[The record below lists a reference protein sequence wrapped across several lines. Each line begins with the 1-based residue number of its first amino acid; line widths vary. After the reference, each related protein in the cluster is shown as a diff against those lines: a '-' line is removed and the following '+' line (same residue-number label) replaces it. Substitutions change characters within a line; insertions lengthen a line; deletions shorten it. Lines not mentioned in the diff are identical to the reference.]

1 MSKIKTFTFTF
12 AFVSIFI
19 LGCNP
24 STKKFEKKKLP
35 NILFLFADDYTY
47 DAIHALGNEVI
58 NTPNLDKL
66 VNEGTSF
73 TNAFNMGGWQGAVCV
88 ASRSMI
94 ITGRSLWNSKKIS
107 DSWKKKSNYEIA
119 ENSWP
124 KLLEKKGYKTYMSG
138 KWHVSIDAKKVFQ
151 TVRNIKPGMPEDFRK
166 KDDLGNW
173 IGKGY
178 NRPKSKEDKSWI
190 AYDTTNGGFWEGGK
204 HWSEVLKDDALE
216 FIEDARNSDNPFFM
230 YLSFNAPH
238 DPRQSPKFFLDQ
250 YSIEDIPLP
259 VNWLPE
265 YPYKDEIG
273 NKKTLRDEALA
284 PFPRTPYA
292 IKTHIKEYYGIISHL
307 DQQIGEILEVL
318 KKSGK
323 DKNTYIFFTGDHG
336 LSVGR
341 HGLLGK
347 QSMFDHS
354 IRVPLLIK
362 GPDIPK
368 KQKIEHE
375 VYLQDIMATSLE
387 LAKIDQPDEI
397 EFNSLLG
404 LARGINKDKIKK
416 EGIYGAYIDFQRM
429 IRKDG
434 FKLIVYPKIK
444 KTILF
449 DLKND
454 PLEMNDLSSDDIYSK
469 KKKDL
474 FNDLQLLQKKFSD
487 PLDLTNLM
495 P

>member
-1 MSKIKTFTFTF
+1 MSKIRNV
-12 AFVSIFI
+12 AIIFGLFFL
-19 LGCNP
+19 LGCD
-24 STKKFEKKKLP
+24 SISKKEEEKELP

-47 DAIHALGNEVI
+47 DAIHALGNKVI
-58 NTPNLDKL
+58 NTPNLDRL

-94 ITGRSLWNSKKIS
+94 ITGRSIWNAKQINDK
-107 DSWKKKSNYEIA
+107 WKKKENFELA
-119 ENSWP
+119 EQSWG
-124 KLLEKKGYKTYMSG
+124 KLMERKGYNTYMSG
-138 KWHVSIDAKKVFQ
+138 KWHVSIDPKKVFQ
-151 TVRNIKPGMPEDFRK
+151 NIKNLRAGGMPKDHRK
-166 KDDLGNW
+166 KDALGNW

-178 NRPKSKEDKSWI
+178 NRPKSEEDKSWI
-190 AYDTTNGGFWEGGK
+190 PYDTINGGFWEGGK
-204 HWSEVLKDDALE
+204 HWSEVLKDDALD
-216 FIEDARNSDNPFFM
+216 FIDDASNSDDPFFM

-238 DPRQSPKFFLDQ
+238 DPRQSPKSFLDQ
-250 YSIEDIPLP
+250 YPIENIPLP
-259 VNWLPE
+259 ENWLPE
-265 YPYKDEIG
+265 YPNMNEIG
-273 NKKTLRDEALA
+273 LESHRDESLA
-284 PFPRTPYA
+284 PLPRTPYA
-292 IKTHIKEYYGIISHL
+292 IKTHIREYYAIITHL
-307 DQQIGEILEVL
+307 DQQIGEILAAL

-347 QSMFDHS
+347 QNMFDHS
-354 IRVPLLIK
+354 IRVPLLMV

-368 KQKIEHE
+368 KHKIEQE

-387 LAKIDQPDEI
+387 LANVKPTNTI
-397 EFNSLLG
+397 EFNSLLSTAKG
-404 LARGINKDKIKK
+404 TSQEKIYKN
-416 EGIYGAYIDFQRM
+416 GIYGAYIDYQRM

-444 KTILF
+444 KTVLF

-454 PLEMNDLSSDDIYSK
+454 PLEINDLSTNVSYIK
-469 KKKDL
+469 KKTDL
-474 FNDLQLLQKKFSD
+474 FTGLLSLQKKFSD
-487 PLDLTNLM
+487 PLDLSSLV

>member
-1 MSKIKTFTFTF
+1 MFKTKTSLL
-12 AFVSIFI
+12 AFVSILIFA
-19 LGCNP
+19 CNS
-24 STKKFEKKKLP
+24 STHELEKKELP

-47 DAIHALGNEVI
+47 DAINALGNQVI

-73 TNAFNMGGWQGAVCV
+73 TNAFNMGGWHGAVCV

-94 ITGRSLWNSKKIS
+94 ISGRSLWNAKEINDQWVKKENMELVES
-107 DSWKKKSNYEIA
+107 SWG
-119 ENSWP
+119 
-124 KLLEKKGYKTYMSG
+124 KLMEKKGYKTYMSG

-151 TVRNIKPGMPEDFRK
+151 TVRNIKPGMPGDFFK
-166 KDDLGNW
+166 KDVK
-173 IGKGY
+173 KGY
-178 NRPKSKEDKSWI
+178 NRPINEKDKSWI
-190 AYDTTNGGFWEGGK
+190 AYDSLNGGFWEGGK
-204 HWSEVLKDDALE
+204 HWSEVLKDDALD
-216 FIEDARNSDNPFFM
+216 FIDDASSSDDPFFM

-238 DPRQSPKFFLDQ
+238 DPRQSPKSFLDQ
-250 YSIEDIPLP
+250 YPIESIPLP
-259 VNWLPE
+259 KNWLPE
-265 YPYKDEIG
+265 YPNKDAIG
-273 NKKTLRDEALA
+273 NPKTLRDEALA

-292 IKTHIKEYYGIISHL
+292 IKTHIREYYAIISHL
-307 DQQIGEILEVL
+307 DQQIGEILAAL

-347 QSMFDHS
+347 QNMFDHS
-354 IRVPLLIK
+354 IRVPLLVV

-387 LAKIDQPDEI
+387 LAKIDQPDEM

-454 PLEMNDLSSDDIYSK
+454 PLEMNDLSSDDIYIK

-487 PLDLTNLM
+487 PLDLSNLM

>member
-1 MSKIKTFTFTF
+1 MSKIKIFAFT
-12 AFVSIFI
+12 FVSIFI
-19 LGCNP
+19 LGCNS

-47 DAIHALGNEVI
+47 DAINALGNKVI
-58 NTPNLDKL
+58 NTPNLDRL
-66 VNEGTSF
+66 VNKGVSF

-107 DSWKKKSNYEIA
+107 DSWKKKSNYELA

-124 KLLEKKGYKTYMSG
+124 KLLEQKGYNTYMSG
-138 KWHVSIDAKKVFQ
+138 KWHVFIDPKKVFQ
-151 TVRNIKPGMPEDFRK
+151 NIKNVRAGGMPKDYRK
-166 KDDLGNW
+166 RDDLGNW
-173 IGKGY
+173 VGKGY
-178 NRPKSKEDKSWI
+178 NRPKSEEDKSWI
-190 AYDTTNGGFWEGGK
+190 PFDTINGGFWEGGK
-204 HWSEVLKDDALE
+204 HWSEVLKDDALD
-216 FIEDARNSDNPFFM
+216 FIEDARNSDDPFFM

-238 DPRQSPKFFLDQ
+238 DPRQSPKSFLDQ
-250 YSIEDIPLP
+250 YPIENIPLP
-259 VNWLPE
+259 ENWLPE
-265 YPYKDEIG
+265 YPNMNEIG
-273 NKKTLRDEALA
+273 LKSHRDESLA
-284 PFPRTPYA
+284 PLPRTPYA

-307 DQQIGEILEVL
+307 DYQIGEILAAL

-347 QSMFDHS
+347 QNMFDHS
-354 IRVPLLIK
+354 IRVPLLVV

-368 KQKIEHE
+368 KHKIEQE
-375 VYLQDIMATSLE
+375 VYLQDIMATTLE
-387 LAKIDQPDEI
+387 LANIDQPDDI
-397 EFNSLLG
+397 EFNSLLA
-404 LARGINKDKIKK
+404 LAMGESQEKIYKN
-416 EGIYGAYIDFQRM
+416 GIYGAYIDYQRM

-454 PLEMNDLSSDDIYSK
+454 PLEMNDLSPDNAYSK

-487 PLDLTNLM
+487 PLDLSSLM

>member
-1 MSKIKTFTFTF
+1 MSKIKIFAFT
-12 AFVSIFI
+12 FVSIFI
-19 LGCNP
+19 LGCNS
-24 STKKFEKKKLP
+24 STKKFDKKKLP

-47 DAIHALGNEVI
+47 DAINALGNKVI
-58 NTPNLDKL
+58 NTPNLDRL
-66 VNEGTSF
+66 VNEGVSF

-107 DSWKKKSNYEIA
+107 DSWKKKSNFELA

-124 KLLEKKGYKTYMSG
+124 KLLEQKGYNTYMSG
-138 KWHVSIDAKKVFQ
+138 KWHVFIDPKKVFQ
-151 TVRNIKPGMPEDFRK
+151 NIKNVRAGGMPKDYRK
-166 KDDLGNW
+166 RDDLGNW
-173 IGKGY
+173 VGKGY
-178 NRPKSKEDKSWI
+178 NRPKSEEDKSWI
-190 AYDTTNGGFWEGGK
+190 PFDTINGGFWEGGK
-204 HWSEVLKDDALE
+204 HWSEVLKDDALD
-216 FIEDARNSDNPFFM
+216 FIEDARNSDDPFFM

-238 DPRQSPKFFLDQ
+238 DPRQSPKSFLDQ
-250 YSIEDIPLP
+250 YPIENIPLP
-259 VNWLPE
+259 ENWLPE
-265 YPYKDEIG
+265 YPNMNEIG
-273 NKKTLRDEALA
+273 LKSHRDESLA
-284 PFPRTPYA
+284 PLPRTPYA

-307 DQQIGEILEVL
+307 DYQIGEILAAL

-347 QSMFDHS
+347 QNMFDHS
-354 IRVPLLIK
+354 IRVPLLVV

-368 KQKIEHE
+368 KHKIEQE
-375 VYLQDIMATSLE
+375 VYLQDIMATTLE
-387 LAKIDQPDEI
+387 LANIDQPDDI
-397 EFNSLLG
+397 EFNSLLA
-404 LARGINKDKIKK
+404 LAMGESQEKIYKN
-416 EGIYGAYIDFQRM
+416 GIYGAYIDYQRM

-454 PLEMNDLSSDDIYSK
+454 PLEMNDLSPDNTYSK

-487 PLDLTNLM
+487 PLDLSSLM

>member
-1 MSKIKTFTFTF
+1 M
-12 AFVSIFI
+12 
-19 LGCNP
+19 
-24 STKKFEKKKLP
+24 
-35 NILFLFADDYTY
+35 
-47 DAIHALGNEVI
+47 
-58 NTPNLDKL
+58 
-66 VNEGTSF
+66 
-73 TNAFNMGGWQGAVCV
+73 
-88 ASRSMI
+88 
-94 ITGRSLWNSKKIS
+94 
-107 DSWKKKSNYEIA
+107 
-119 ENSWP
+119 
-124 KLLEKKGYKTYMSG
+124 
-138 KWHVSIDAKKVFQ
+138 
-151 TVRNIKPGMPEDFRK
+151 
-166 KDDLGNW
+166 
-173 IGKGY
+173 
-178 NRPKSKEDKSWI
+178 
-190 AYDTTNGGFWEGGK
+190 
-204 HWSEVLKDDALE
+204 
-216 FIEDARNSDNPFFM
+216 
-230 YLSFNAPH
+230 
-238 DPRQSPKFFLDQ
+238 
-250 YSIEDIPLP
+250 
-259 VNWLPE
+259 
-265 YPYKDEIG
+265 
-273 NKKTLRDEALA
+273 A

-292 IKTHIKEYYGIISHL
+292 IKTHIREYYAIITHL
-307 DQQIGEILEVL
+307 DQQIGEILAAL

-347 QSMFDHS
+347 QNMFDHS
-354 IRVPLLIK
+354 IRVPLLVV

-387 LAKIDQPDEI
+387 LAKIDQPDEM

-487 PLDLTNLM
+487 PLDLSNLM

>member
-1 MSKIKTFTFTF
+1 MSKIKIFAFT
-12 AFVSIFI
+12 FVSIFI
-19 LGCNP
+19 LGCNS

-47 DAIHALGNEVI
+47 DAINALGNKVI
-58 NTPNLDKL
+58 NTPNLDRL
-66 VNEGTSF
+66 VNEGVSF

-107 DSWKKKSNYEIA
+107 DSWKKKSKFELA

-151 TVRNIKPGMPEDFRK
+151 TVRNIKPGMPGDFFK
-166 KDDLGNW
+166 NEVK
-173 IGKGY
+173 KGY
-178 NRPKSKEDKSWI
+178 NRPINEKDKSWI
-190 AYDTTNGGFWEGGK
+190 SYDSLNGGFWEGGK
-204 HWSEVLKDDALE
+204 HWSEVLKDDALD
-216 FIEDARNSDNPFFM
+216 FIDDACSSDDPFFM

-238 DPRQSPKFFLDQ
+238 DPRQSPKSFLDQ
-250 YSIEDIPLP
+250 YPIESIPLP
-259 VNWLPE
+259 KNWLPE
-265 YPYKDEIG
+265 YPIKDAIG
-273 NKKTLRDEALA
+273 NPKTLRDEALA

-292 IKTHIKEYYGIISHL
+292 IKTHIREYYAIITHL
-307 DQQIGEILEVL
+307 DQQIGEILEAL

-368 KQKIEHE
+368 KHKIEQE

-387 LAKIDQPDEI
+387 LAKIDQSDEI

-404 LARGINKDKIKK
+404 LARGVNKDKIKK

-454 PLEMNDLSSDDIYSK
+454 PLEMNDLSSNIIHSK
-469 KKKDL
+469 KKRDL
-474 FNDLQLLQKKFSD
+474 FNDLQLLQKKFND
-487 PLDLTNLM
+487 PMDLSNLI

>member
-1 MSKIKTFTFTF
+1 MSKVRNVAI
-12 AFVSIFI
+12 IFGLFFL
-19 LGCNP
+19 LGCN
-24 STKKFEKKKLP
+24 SISENEEEKELP

-47 DAIHALGNEVI
+47 DAIHALGNKVI
-58 NTPNLDKL
+58 KTPNLDRL

-73 TNAFNMGGWQGAVCV
+73 TNAFNMGGWQGAVCI

-94 ITGRSLWNSKKIS
+94 ISGRSIWNAKEIN
-107 DSWKKKSNYEIA
+107 DQWKKKENFELA
-119 ENSWP
+119 EQSWG
-124 KLLEKKGYKTYMSG
+124 KLMEKKGYKTYMSG
-138 KWHVSIDAKKVFQ
+138 KWHVSIDPKKVFQ
-151 TVRNIKPGMPEDFRK
+151 TVRNIKPGMPGDFFK
-166 KDDLGNW
+166 NEVK
-173 IGKGY
+173 KGY
-178 NRPKSKEDKSWI
+178 SRPINEKDKSWI
-190 AYDTTNGGFWEGGK
+190 PYDSLNGGFWEGGK
-204 HWSEVLKDDALE
+204 HWSEVLKDDALD
-216 FIEDARNSDNPFFM
+216 FIDDASNSDDPFFM
-230 YLSFNAPH
+230 YLAFNAPH
-238 DPRQSPKFFLDQ
+238 DPRQSPKSFLDQ
-250 YSIEDIPLP
+250 YPIEEIPLP
-259 VNWLPE
+259 ENWLPE
-265 YPYKDEIG
+265 YPNKEAIG
-273 NKKTLRDEALA
+273 NPKTLRDEALA

-292 IKTHIKEYYGIISHL
+292 IKTHMKEYYAIITHL
-307 DQQIGEILEVL
+307 DQQIGEILAAL

-368 KQKIEHE
+368 KHKIEQE

-387 LAKIDQPDEI
+387 LGNIKPPDSL
-397 EFNSLLG
+397 EFNSLLSAAKG
-404 LARGINKDKIKK
+404 ESQEKIYKN
-416 EGIYGAYIDFQRM
+416 GIYGAYIDYQRM

-444 KTILF
+444 KTVLF

-454 PLEMNDLSSDDIYSK
+454 PLEINDLSSNENYSK
-469 KKKDL
+469 KKIDL
-474 FNDLQLLQKKFSD
+474 FTGLQSLQKKFGD
-487 PLDLTNLM
+487 PLDLTSLV